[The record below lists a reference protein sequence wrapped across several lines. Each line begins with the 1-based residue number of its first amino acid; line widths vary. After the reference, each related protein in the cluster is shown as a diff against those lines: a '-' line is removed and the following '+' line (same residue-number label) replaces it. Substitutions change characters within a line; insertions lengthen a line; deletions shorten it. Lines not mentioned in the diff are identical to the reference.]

1 VLIDQRRGCRQ
12 CVMVG
17 DQQQLAATVFSEEAR
32 AAQYDRSLFQRLVE
46 IGHPY
51 IMLDTQYRMHPAIS
65 AYPSRAFYE
74 GHLKDGDNVTV
85 PNYLPQ
91 FLSRAGVI
99 PSPSA
104 SAGAVFRPFM
114 FFNVPYSREV
124 AGGSGSQSN
133 PEEAQFCWVL
143 ISALQEA
150 AHRAGCTT
158 LGSIGVI
165 TFYSDQLS
173 ELRKALRVDR
183 LNSNT
188 SSKCAVQDIEL
199 NTIDAFQGKEMD
211 LIIISAVRANP
222 EGRVGFLRDLRRIN
236 VGLTRAR
243 KGLFVVGHAQTL
255 SSNATWKGL
264 LDQAVASKVLV
275 EVPNSSCDVLG
286 LLGAR
291 WRASPPIPPQTGPRT
306 GQPHTGNSTAAVAS
320 AGGGR
325 KPNGC
330 ASQQNAAPAAPSV
343 DAGTIIVS
351 TDEVKWVA
359 GDAGAS
365 APVQPVTTGSTVLVN
380 WCKDRDYSVADKL
393 ASATHALH
401 KRKRDEAAAEDGEVE
416 E

>member
-1 VLIDQRRGCRQ
+1 VLIALRRGCRQ

-74 GHLKDGDNVTV
+74 GHLKDGVNVTV

-91 FLSRAGVI
+91 FLSPAGVT

-133 PEEAQFCWVL
+133 PEEAQFCFAL

-173 ELRKALRVDR
+173 ELRKTLRVDR
-183 LNSNT
+183 LNSNL
-188 SSKCAVQDIEL
+188 SSKCSVQDIEL

-255 SSNATWKGL
+255 SSNVTWRGL
-264 LDQAVASKVLV
+264 LDQAVAAKVLV
-275 EVPNSSCDVLG
+275 DVPNSSCDVLG

-291 WRASPPIPPQTGPRT
+291 WRDSPPIPSPAAQA
-306 GQPHTGNSTAAVAS
+306 HTGTSTSSGGSA

-325 KPNGC
+325 KPNGS
-330 ASQQNAAPAAPSV
+330 ASHRDAAPAAPSTG
-343 DAGTIIVS
+343 AGTIVVS
-351 TDEVKWVA
+351 AGEVRWVA
-359 GDAGAS
+359 GDAGVS
-365 APVQPVTTGSTVLVN
+365 APVQPGTTGSTALVN
-380 WCKDRDYSVADKL
+380 RCKDRDYSVADKL

-401 KRKRDEAAAEDGEVE
+401 KRKRDDVAAEDGEVE